1 MTAFRKNAALEMR
14 RDNSRSFIS
23 DYLMDLKL
31 REVSAIDDAEAC
43 DTSSDGILTPPR
55 PFNGD
60 LREGQIR
67 LLSQPSELTYAV
79 LLRRGGENAFVVA
92 PFSRFPSPATDE
104 ELKTVFDGG
113 LYLRVLQVWNIR
125 TALDA
130 TLQKSWL
137 VGELPRQD
145 IEDAW
150 KVWEWTLGGSE
161 LAESIL
167 RRTGLPVSLSSD
179 PRNQYMHEELEKFA
193 AFDAEDEANAEK
205 AEESLFAAGRSRPRR
220 SARGKSQALR
230 ASGSSFQGR
239 APAPNARSRLHL
251 VAPRYGLWV
260 SRRKLAAADKPQET
274 SESFLVPSLNV
285 QIDVDFSPSENKVRI
300 CVYGPDGEDD
310 KTTLEGFVVVDK
322 KCSTVGTI
330 HDGFLVADA
339 ASIAKGF
346 ALLHP
351 ETGESV
357 AVEPK
362 VK

>member
-1 MTAFRKNAALEMR
+1 MVNEKTLEENMIASRKNAALEMR
-14 RDNSRSFIS
+14 RDNSRNFIS

-31 REVSAIDDAEAC
+31 REVSATEDAEAY
-43 DTSSDGILTPPR
+43 DTSRDKILTPPR

-79 LLRRGGENAFVVA
+79 LLRRWGEDAFVVA

-113 LYLRVLQVWNIR
+113 LYLRVIQVWNIR

-130 TLQKSWL
+130 TLRKSWL
-137 VGELPRQD
+137 VGELPQQD

-150 KVWEWTLGGSE
+150 KVWEWTLGGAE

-167 RRTGLPVSLSSD
+167 RRTGLPVSLKSD

-205 AEESLFAAGRSRPRR
+205 AEADME
-220 SARGKSQALR
+220 
-230 ASGSSFQGR
+230 
-239 APAPNARSRLHL
+239 RLHF
-251 VAPRYGLWV
+251 VITFPKYG
-260 SRRKLAAADKPQET
+260 RMEDKLAAGDKPSET
-274 SESFLVPSLNV
+274 IEIFLVAEYGIEIEMKHAP
-285 QIDVDFSPSENKVRI
+285 DEGKVRI
-300 CVYGPDGEDD
+300 VVYGADGRRDHNS
-310 KTTLEGFVVVDK
+310 LEGVVVVDK
-322 KCSTVGTI
+322 NGIEVGKI
-330 HDGFLVADA
+330 ENGVLLAESMA
-339 ASIAKGF
+339 LAKGF

-351 ETGESV
+351 ETRRQISID
-357 AVEPK
+357 PK
-362 VK
+362 DR